1 MQIYYATVHY
11 DEKWAPEQ
19 DSIDEPRAEEQR
31 EHGGHLRKEKLQ
43 KQKNKTA
50 RPKTPKK
57 NTPTCIGLRSTD
69 FFARFVHQNLRA
81 WSLTFMRNYIP
92 HATDRN

>member
-57 NTPTCIGLRSTD
+57 THPPALACGQQIFLPGLSTKIC
-69 FFARFVHQNLRA
+69 ALEV
-81 WSLTFMRNYIP
+81 
-92 HATDRN
+92 